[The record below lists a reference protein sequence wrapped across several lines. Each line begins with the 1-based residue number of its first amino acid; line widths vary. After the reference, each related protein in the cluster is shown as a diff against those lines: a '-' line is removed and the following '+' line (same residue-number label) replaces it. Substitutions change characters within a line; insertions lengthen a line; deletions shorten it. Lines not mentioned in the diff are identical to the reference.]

1 MAISKAKYLL
11 LTATFSSL
19 FVLAAHA
26 QDPPTR
32 VADLNYI
39 TGNVSIQPAG
49 ADDWSPAVVNRP
61 FTTGDNLWADTD
73 ARAEL
78 HLNNAVLRL
87 GPQSSMGFLNLDDHF
102 VQIRFTQGEL
112 VLRARHL
119 ADGDT
124 FEVDTPNAAITISH
138 GGEYRF
144 NADPDAATTWV
155 VVRRGQA
162 DVTGGGQAFTLNA
175 NNSAQLS
182 GTDQLAYDVQF
193 APQPDWFEAWAEDRD
208 AHEARSQSARY
219 LPPGVIGYQELDTY
233 GTWRDTPGY
242 GPVWYPTVDTG
253 WAPYRNGHWAW
264 IEPWGWSWVDD
275 APWGFAPAHYG
286 RWAYLA
292 GGWGWIPG
300 PLAIVAGGPT
310 MMAPVYAPA
319 LVAFIGGGGWGAS
332 LSFGGPA
339 VGWVPLGP
347 GEVYAPAYQVSPS
360 YFRTVNVSS
369 TTIVNTVNITN
380 VYNNVYVNKNVTN
393 VTVNQRFANMTAPNA
408 VTAMPQNAFA
418 SGRPVKQ
425 MGASVPRNQVGQ
437 IQNAAMTVAP
447 SVAPVRQA
455 LAPVA
460 GNGPAPRPPTR
471 AISVQAVAK
480 VAPPAPPVPF
490 AAKQAALQQNAGK
503 PLNIPAI
510 RQTLP
515 PARTVVSAPTVRVAP
530 PARQVVPPVRPAQ
543 AAPPAT
549 PAYRPPAATPPAQP
563 APQSN
568 PRPVQPNTP
577 ATPAYRPPAAT
588 PPAQPAPQSNP
599 RPVQPNTPATP
610 AYRPPAATPP
620 AQPAPQSNPRPVQP
634 NTPAT
639 PAYRPPAATPPAQ
652 PAPQSN
658 PRPVQPNTPATPAY
672 RPPAATPP
680 AQPAPQTRPV
690 QPPPQS
696 QQKPTA
702 KPTQKPKKD
711 DEKDKPK

>member
-1 MAISKAKYLL
+1 MPMSKPKYLL

-19 FVLAAHA
+19 FVLPAHA

-32 VADLNYI
+32 VADLNFI

-73 ARAEL
+73 SRAEL

-119 ADGDT
+119 ADGDS
-124 FEVDTPNAAITISH
+124 FEVDTPNAAITITR

-144 NADPDAATTWV
+144 NADPDAATTWA

-162 DVTGGGQAFTLNA
+162 DVNGGGQDFTLNA
-175 NNSAQLS
+175 GNSAQLS
-182 GTDQLAYDVQF
+182 GTDQLAYDVQN

-208 AHEARSQSARY
+208 AHEARSQSAHY
-219 LPPGVIGYQELDTY
+219 LPPGVIGYQELDSY

-253 WAPYRNGHWAW
+253 WAPYRDGHWAW

-286 RWAYLA
+286 RWAFVN

-300 PLAIVAGGPT
+300 PLAVGRAGPAVMT
-310 MMAPVYAPA
+310 PVYAPA

-347 GEVYAPAYQVSPS
+347 GEVYAPAYHMSAA

-380 VYNNVYVNKNVTN
+380 VYNNVYVNKNVAN
-393 VTVNQRFANMTAPNA
+393 VTVNQHFANMTAPNA

-425 MGASVPRNQVGQ
+425 MGASVPKNQVGQ
-437 IQNAAMTVAP
+437 IQNATMTVAP

-455 LAPVA
+455 LAPTA
-460 GNGPAPRPPTR
+460 GAAPAPRPPAR
-471 AISVQAVAK
+471 ALSAPAVAK
-480 VAPPAPPVPF
+480 VAPPPPPVPF

-510 RQTLP
+510 RQAMP
-515 PARTVVSAPTVRVAP
+515 PARAAVTAPTVRVAP
-530 PARQVVPPVRPAQ
+530 PARQVVPPVRATQ
-543 AAPPAT
+543 AAPP
-549 PAYRPPAATPPAQP
+549 TPPAP
-563 APQSN
+563 H
-568 PRPVQPNTP
+568 QPNTP
-577 ATPAYRPPAAT
+577 ATPAYRPPVQPAPQSTPRPAQPPPPVTPANRPPTAA
-588 PPAQPAPQSNP
+588 PPAQPAPQ
-599 RPVQPNTPATP
+599 TT
-610 AYRPPAATPP
+610 
-620 AQPAPQSNPRPVQP
+620 
-634 NTPAT
+634 
-639 PAYRPPAATPPAQ
+639 
-652 PAPQSN
+652 

-680 AQPAPQTRPV
+680 AQPAPQTNPRPV
-690 QPPPQS
+690 QPAPPVTPAYRPPAATPPAQPAPQTTPRPAQPPPQS
-696 QQKPTA
+696 QQKPPA

-711 DEKDKPK
+711 TEKPKE